1 VTVPAGSDEIPEE
14 QGNDAVSSAPTIGAT
29 GEATGEEVIDAVWA
43 LIEVVRRI
51 ASRVPVAEARAE
63 RAAAMRAGGMTY
75 SDIIRASER
84 PLLLQT
90 ATMDLEAIAA
100 AGTRLRRIGARV
112 LREEGMS
119 IDQIA
124 KEFGVSRQRVSRLL
138 HADPDTSGP
147 HWLKSNG
154 A

>member
-14 QGNDAVSSAPTIGAT
+14 QGDDAVSSAPTIG
-29 GEATGEEVIDAVWA
+29 ATGEEVIDAVWA